1 MLQQETIT
9 KPKGRGGRPKGGG
22 PTPSSWKPGQSG
34 NPQGREPSPAG
45 RVARSLMAAADDVRE
60 ALADRIVKQA
70 LAGCVQSQRLL
81 IERFGPAP
89 VRAQT
94 AAQPLPGIEQGSIEQ
109 RLQVVLQAASEG
121 RISAD
126 EAKVLIDGIRGAT
139 EAASIAAAERELQA
153 IRDMRKQV
161 AIQTHQNAV
170 QRLLIQEEA
179 VEHERAA

>member
-34 NPQGREPSPAG
+34 NPRGQAPSAAG
-45 RVARSLMAAADDVRE
+45 RVARSLMAAADEVRDQ
-60 ALADRIVKQA
+60 LADRIVKQA

-81 IERFGPAP
+81 IDRFGPAP

-109 RLQVVLQAASEG
+109 RLQAVLHAASEG

-139 EAASIAAAERELQA
+139 EAAAIAAAERELHA
-153 IRDMRKQV
+153 IREMRKQV
-161 AIQTHQNAV
+161 ALQTHQNAAQHIELTETV
-170 QRLLIQEEA
+170 A
-179 VEHERAA
+179 KHERAA